1 MLIEFA
7 WILAKAVF
15 SLVCIASMLRA
26 YLLWLR
32 MPPMNPISQLVFRVT
47 NWIVL
52 PIRRLMPASQFDWAS
67 LLAAWMLALLAVL
80 LRLVFAAF
88 EAPMI
93 GLPKGLTYGLL
104 VLGLSVTWMIGWAL
118 KFAFVLLVVHALLS
132 WFGAGPSAIAMR
144 PLVTQMT
151 EPCLRPLRQMLHRGQ
166 PTGIDFSPLAALIL
180 IQLLL
185 SLHDR
190 AAQALVQALLTGL
203 AL

>member
-1 MLIEFA
+1 MLIEFT

-32 MPPMNPISQLVFRVT
+32 MPPMNPVSQLVFRVS

-52 PIRRLMPASQFDWAS
+52 PIRRLMPASRFDWAS
-67 LLAAWMLALLAVL
+67 LLAAWMLALMAVL
-80 LRLVFAAF
+80 FRLVLTAF

-104 VLGLSVTWMIGWAL
+104 VVGLSLTWMVGWAL

-132 WFGAGPSAIAMR
+132 WFGAGPSAMAMR
-144 PLVTQMT
+144 PLVAQMT
-151 EPCLRPLRQMLHRGQ
+151 EPCLRPLRQLLHRGQ
-166 PTGIDFSPLAALIL
+166 VTGIDFSALAALIL

-190 AAQALVQALLTGL
+190 AASALVQALLTGL
-203 AL
+203 TL

>member
-7 WILAKAVF
+7 WILAKALF

-32 MPPMNPISQLVFRVT
+32 MPPMNPVSQLVFRVT

-52 PIRRLMPASQFDWAS
+52 PIRRLMPSSQFDWAS
-67 LLAAWMLALLAVL
+67 LLAAWLLALLAVL
-80 LRLVFAAF
+80 FRLVLAAF
-88 EAPMI
+88 EAPVL
-93 GLPKGLTYGLL
+93 GLPQGLTYGLL
-104 VLGLSVTWMIGWAL
+104 VLGLSLTWMMGWAL

-132 WFGAGPSAIAMR
+132 WFGAGPSAMAMR

-151 EPCLRPLRQMLHRGQ
+151 EPCLRPLRQLVHRGQ

-185 SLHDR
+185 SLNDR
-190 AAQALVQALLTGL
+190 AAQALLTGL